1 MQYRKLGGSGPDIS
15 AIGLGCG
22 PMSRTNAPTDDVESV
37 ATVHEALDGGTNF
50 LDTAESYGKGS
61 HNESL
66 LGKALKGYRDK
77 AVVAT
82 KFGIYHEPTGRRNDG
97 SPANAVRACDGSLKR
112 LGIDSIDLYYLHRID
127 PKVPLEDSIGA
138 MAGLVKAGK
147 VKQLGMSMASADEL
161 RRACKVHPIA
171 AVQSAY
177 SLFNRKPETDVLPTC
192 RELGITFV
200 AYWPLWRGALGGTFY
215 DISRQTAAAPGTREE
230 VEPRTQAIRD
240 MASKKGITPSQLALA
255 WILAKDPNVVPI
267 PGTRRRKYLN
277 ENAAA
282 ADVKLTPQEVATLD
296 AAYPI
301 NVDAYPKG

>member
-1 MQYRKLGGSGPDIS
+1 MQYRKLGRNGPDIS

-22 PMSRTNAPTDDVESV
+22 PMSRTNAPTDDVESM
-37 ATVHEALDGGTNF
+37 ATVHQALDSGTNF
-50 LDTAESYGKGS
+50 LDTAESYGKDS

-82 KFGIYHEPTGRRNDG
+82 KFGIYHEAAGRRNDG
-97 SPANAVRACDGSLKR
+97 SPANAVTACEASLKR
-112 LGIDSIDLYYLHRID
+112 LGIDVIDLFYLHRID
-127 PKVPLEDSIGA
+127 PKVPLEDTIGA
-138 MAGLVKAGK
+138 MAGLAKAGK
-147 VKQLGMSMASADEL
+147 ARHLGMSMASADEL
-161 RRACKVHPIA
+161 RRACKVHPISA
-171 AVQSAY
+171 IQSAY
-177 SLFNRKPETDVLPTC
+177 SLFNRKPETDVLPAC

-215 DISRQTAAAPGTREE
+215 DISRQTAAAPGTRED
-230 VEPRTQAIRD
+230 VEPKTKAVRD
-240 MASKKGITPSQLALA
+240 LAAAKGVTPSQLALA
-255 WILAKDPNVVPI
+255 WILAKNSNVVPI

-282 ADVKLTPQEVATLD
+282 ADVRLTPQEVAALD

-301 NVDAYPKG
+301 NPEAYPKG